1 MLLPFEIITTTNK
14 IILVK
19 GKVTYNDRKRKIDL
33 KRPIRDLFDSTS
45 INIFYIMELC
55 LSKEEALERVKQ
67 LTKNEV
73 IPVLLYFIKGK
84 NQND

>member
-1 MLLPFEIITTTNK
+1 MLLPFEIIKTTNK

-55 LSKEEALERVKQ
+55 LSKEKALERVKQ

>member
-1 MLLPFEIITTTNK
+1 MVLPLNIISTTNR

-45 INIFYIMELC
+45 VNVYYMMELC
-55 LSKEEALERVKQ
+55 LSKQKAIERVKQ
-67 LTKNEV
+67 LTEKEV
-73 IPVLLYFIKGK
+73 MPVLMYFIRGE
-84 NQND
+84 N